1 MPISAGDSSWMLV
14 STGLVMLMIPALGFF
29 EAGLIRSK
37 NSVSVIMQTFSG
49 LAILSILWI
58 VIGFQITYFWTGK
71 TGRSYNTVNIIQL
84 FTSMS
89 IMHTIYTNI
98 KIDTNKDNMK
108 REWMREVTT
117 LAEDEEL
124 LAYSVMEILMNEKI
138 SQETMAKD
146 MDISLAT
153 LKGFLSARQNVQLI
167 NRMRMAQYCLM
178 KNKQ

>member
-1 MPISAGDSSWMLV
+1 
-14 STGLVMLMIPALGFF
+14 
-29 EAGLIRSK
+29 
-37 NSVSVIMQTFSG
+37 
-49 LAILSILWI
+49 
-58 VIGFQITYFWTGK
+58 
-71 TGRSYNTVNIIQL
+71 
-84 FTSMS
+84 
-89 IMHTIYTNI
+89 MHTIYTNI